1 MDLFEEVRDLE
12 LNEDLPKDL
21 AKAFRSY
28 FATPRE
34 GGKYSS
40 GNYGGIGRRPNV
52 DFKNS
57 TYTEITPEQALQLYK
72 DGQSRNVLCLFNGQ
86 LANTYLETS
95 PDGNKRTYDFKAEY
109 NGGDKAPF
117 TKANGKVGNNTMWL
131 SPKEFYNNADKIYV
145 ADEVEVDPSLRAER
159 AKNPESRYNSN
170 MAQRALPKIRKKTSG
185 NINGSYISFTNDN
198 TKARYRSSYV
208 DNQYIINGQS
218 TLLSSQEYYPV
229 DVWKEV
235 YTRFRNRWGETD
247 PDTASVKY
255 IIDTLSNAGQSKNS
269 PGTYD
274 WSSHDNLQRGKADV
288 RYADVATALQTT
300 MRKGRALASKINQKK
315 QELDSVKNNKER
327 YTGTAA
333 IDSRKQRLNYDIQT
347 YQRYINNYMKELLS
361 LQDKLDDIDENNTAE
376 IAKYD
381 SQIADIQDELAK
393 LQGDLKGIF
402 TKKESLEEGL
412 EVITLTQEDQASNI
426 RALIKT
432 CWDNVDA
439 FSMYA
444 SQLNTFGNQQALE
457 VTNSLINDLYL
468 AIGSFED
475 VLQSVDYKSEA
486 MEAPEQVEV
495 VAQVAPQVAQQM
507 AAMPMQV
514 AGAPMVEKFI
524 LSEDDPINEELEEKP
539 EVQKVLEEPI
549 KKELKAVEDVRE
561 EHQEDSLNPEHK
573 SGEEELEEDFST
585 DDHVTNLYASLLKLE
600 G

>member
-1 MDLFEEVRDLE
+1 M
-12 LNEDLPKDL
+12 
-21 AKAFRSY
+21 
-28 FATPRE
+28 
-34 GGKYSS
+34 
-40 GNYGGIGRRPNV
+40 
-52 DFKNS
+52 
-57 TYTEITPEQALQLYK
+57 
-72 DGQSRNVLCLFNGQ
+72 FNGQ
-86 LANTYLETS
+86 LANTYIDQPT
-95 PDGNKRTYDFKAEY
+95 PDVKKRSYDFKAEY
-109 NGGDKAPF
+109 NGGSKDAFK
-117 TKANGKVGNNTMWL
+117 KDNGKAVANSMML

-145 ADEVEVDPSLRAER
+145 ANEVEVDPNLRAER

-170 MAQRALPKIRKKTSG
+170 MAQRALPKIRKKSPG
-185 NINGSYISFTNDN
+185 NINSSYIFFKDDN
-198 TKARYRSSYV
+198 TKARYASSYM
-208 DNQYIINGQS
+208 DNQFIINGQTAQLGS
-218 TLLSSQEYYPV
+218 REYYPV
-229 DVWKEV
+229 DVWKNV
-235 YTRFRNRWGETD
+235 YTRFRDRWGETD
-247 PDTASVKY
+247 PDTASVKH

-274 WSSHDNLQRGKADV
+274 WSAHDNIQKGKANA
-288 RYADVATALQTT
+288 RYADVENALQNT
-300 MRKGRALASKINQKK
+300 MRKGKALASQISQKK
-315 QELDSVKNNKER
+315 HELDSVKSNKER

-333 IDSRKQRLNYDIQT
+333 VDSRKQRLNYDIQT

-393 LQGDLKGIF
+393 LQSDLKGIF
-402 TKKESLEEGL
+402 TKKESLEEDL

-507 AAMPMQV
+507 AAMPIQV
-514 AGAPMVEKFI
+514 AGAPMIEKFI
-524 LSEDDPINEELEEKP
+524 LSEDEPINEELEEKP